1 MGMLEQLDAEI
12 RACSR
17 CADGL
22 ALHPVNPPCR
32 LEKVVPRPVLSTPFS
47 AAIMLIGQAPGL
59 TEYDSGLPFQ
69 GQAGKEIRSFF
80 AACGVSSDEFDRV
93 VYQTSAVK
101 CFPGR
106 KANKGRWEDRQPDSK
121 MLQICSDFLR
131 SQIDM
136 VNPHILV
143 CLGGVAAKAID
154 NLRGYPGRKLGEVA
168 GNVEEWGDR
177 YIVFLA
183 HTSRSSRFLN
193 DEENRRRQRQGE
205 LLLKQAVGILREAGN
220 LVRGSRNPFSNEEK
234 LA

>member
-12 RACSR
+12 RACAC
-17 CADGL
+17 CADRL
-22 ALHPVNPPCR
+22 ALHPVNPPRR

-47 AAIMLIGQAPGL
+47 APIMLIGQAPGL

-69 GQAGKEIRSFF
+69 GQAGKGIRSFF

-106 KANKGRWEDRQPDSK
+106 KANKDRWEDRQPDRK
-121 MLQICSDFLR
+121 MLQICSSFLR
-131 SQIDM
+131 SQIDI

-154 NLRGYPGRKLGEVA
+154 ELRGSPHRNLADVA
-168 GNVEEWGDR
+168 GKVEEWGDR
-177 YIVFLA
+177 YIIFLA
-183 HTSRSSRFLN
+183 HTSGASRFLN

-205 LLLKQAVGILREAGN
+205 RLLKQAVGMLRDAGS
-220 LVRGSRNPFSNEEK
+220 LVRGSRNQLE
-234 LA
+234 